1 MADWSITKV
10 GMLTFN
16 NILIWR
22 AWMRDFNIIL
32 TDMMVGSNMGNSF
45 QEDHS
50 MATIKL
56 GCKIKKKHMQEGS
69 KTLMIKEA

>member
-1 MADWSITKV
+1 
-10 GMLTFN
+10 
-16 NILIWR
+16 
-22 AWMRDFNIIL
+22 MRDFNIIL